1 MGIKGVKTYLKNN
14 IPDNKG
20 VKKVSLSKYRGKK
33 IALDFTN
40 FLYKFLLISDSP
52 DHYLLEFINIIHK
65 FSKYGID
72 ILFIFDGKPIE
83 EKKKTIDRRKNVR
96 NVAKE
101 QYEQLLKN
109 NLKTDNESIN
119 GEDSGDTNI
128 ISNEESI
135 ESIESIERF
144 ERVESIE
151 SIKLQLSKLR
161 KKSVSPKFEHIKNC
175 QELFNLMGIEWYHIK
190 NTDADIIFKYL
201 FDIEKIDACYS
212 ADMDILLYECPIL
225 LQDLD
230 FHNDEIYEYNYA
242 KILHYLNITNTQL
255 LNACV
260 ASGTDYNFPLKHSKI
275 KDNIELI
282 KKYNT
287 IENIIQNLEIIN
299 ADREYKIEV
308 QKDFDYKFAIKMY
321 KISIS
326 DEVTFEIDNKILF
339 YKKEKLKT
347 NSISR
352 LYIVPKL
359 ELIIKKINKIYAP
372 VKFIYK
378 IQEFCNYK
386 YGFTY
391 N

>member
-20 VKKVSLSKYRGKK
+20 LKKVSLSKYYGKT

-72 ILFIFDGKPIE
+72 VLFIFDGKPIE
-83 EKKKTIDRRKNVR
+83 EKKKTIDKRKNVR

-101 QYEQLLKN
+101 QYEQLLKT
-109 NLKTDNESIN
+109 NLKNDSDSIIEE
-119 GEDSGDTNI
+119 GFEDTNI

-135 ESIESIERF
+135 ENIESIESIE
-144 ERVESIE
+144 SK
-151 SIKLQLSKLR
+151 KLILSKLR
-161 KKSVSPKFEHIKNC
+161 KKSVSPKCEHIKNC

-190 NTDADIIFKYL
+190 NNEADIIFKYL
-201 FDIEKIDACYS
+201 FDIGKIDACYS
-212 ADMDILLYECPIL
+212 ADMDMLLYECPIL

-230 FHNDEIYEYNYA
+230 FHNNEIYEYTYTE
-242 KILHYLNITNTQL
+242 ILNYLNITNTQL

-275 KDNIELI
+275 KENIELI

-321 KISIS
+321 KISLS

-347 NSISR
+347 NSMSR
-352 LYIVPKL
+352 IYIVPKL
-359 ELIIKKINKIYAP
+359 ELIIKKIKKMCVPI
-372 VKFIYK
+372 KFIYK

-386 YGFTY
+386 YGFKI
-391 N
+391 